1 MLKRA
6 LVLLMIVLGIAALA
20 WKGFLYR
27 HHLRFVPEE
36 MGVWRII
43 YVAEEAWGFG
53 PGGNETGIIV
63 YDMPEAT
70 YDALQ
75 AGGIKWLQ
83 NLSSNNWS
91 GWQGRY
97 DEWHSTPVP
106 ETETWADPA
115 RCSTGLS
122 DFYSI
127 TQHPTCPSIAAYMA
141 KYGFWIPLDAEI
153 ELLANEAVFS
163 SGAYFSHG
171 RIGMLIVIPEKRRLI
186 YAYNG

>member
-1 MLKRA
+1 
-6 LVLLMIVLGIAALA
+6 
-20 WKGFLYR
+20 
-27 HHLRFVPEE
+27 
-36 MGVWRII
+36 
-43 YVAEEAWGFG
+43 
-53 PGGNETGIIV
+53 
-63 YDMPEAT
+63 MPEAT
-70 YDALQ
+70 YEALQ

-83 NLSSNNWS
+83 NLSSNSWS

-97 DEWHSTPVP
+97 DEWHSTPLP

-115 RCSTGLS
+115 RCGTGLS

-141 KYGFWIPLDAEI
+141 KYGFWIPFDAEI

>member
-1 MLKRA
+1 M
-6 LVLLMIVLGIAALA
+6 LMIVLGIAALA

-70 YDALQ
+70 YEALQ

-83 NLSSNNWS
+83 NLSSNSWS

-106 ETETWADPA
+106 ETETLGRPCTL
-115 RCSTGLS
+115 R
-122 DFYSI
+122 
-127 TQHPTCPSIAAYMA
+127 H
-141 KYGFWIPLDAEI
+141 WIE
-153 ELLANEAVFS
+153 
-163 SGAYFSHG
+163 
-171 RIGMLIVIPEKRRLI
+171 
-186 YAYNG
+186 